1 MTFLR
6 SLAWILLLLAATASG
21 ILDAAANQGLIQRG
35 VSAILIMLSLI
46 VMAGCVGTASK
57 DHRALLVNA
66 ILAGAS
72 VAFSQLVFTSLLQHV
87 KRAG

>member
-1 MTFLR
+1 
-6 SLAWILLLLAATASG
+6 
-21 ILDAAANQGLIQRG
+21 
-35 VSAILIMLSLI
+35 
-46 VMAGCVGTASK
+46 MAGCVGTASK